1 VADPPW
7 LLHGEGMLAWV
18 AGRPETPLVL
28 PPGLSPLPGPAAVV
42 AMRYDDTPVGPYV
55 ELSVAVPARLGLRPG
70 LCTVAMVVTSSE
82 ALAECRRSWGLPAEL
97 GDLRWSAGGGD
108 GGDERTLTW
117 DARELE
123 FTGRA
128 SGPSVLAPFVPVRSV
143 AWRPSG
149 TVVLARRLRARV
161 RHARCRIDVDAG
173 DDLAWLAGRHPG
185 MDLAGARI
193 VAQAARRPAGLL
205 SSVPW
210 RERPA
215 GSAPEPA
222 A

>member
-1 VADPPW
+1 MADPPW

-18 AGRPETPLVL
+18 AGRPARPLVL
-28 PPGLSPLPGPAAVV
+28 PPGLFPLPGPAAVV
-42 AMRYDDTPVGPYV
+42 AMRYDDTPVGPYI

-70 LCTVAMVVTSSE
+70 LCTVAMVVTSSD

-97 GDLRWSAGGGD
+97 GDLRWSAGAGAAGD
-108 GGDERTLTW
+108 RTVAW
-117 DARELE
+117 EARGLV
-123 FTGRA
+123 FTGHA
-128 SGPSVLAPFVPVRSV
+128 YGPSVLAPVVPVRSV
-143 AWRPSG
+143 AWRPTG
-149 TVVLARRLRARV
+149 AVVLARRMRARV
-161 RHARCRIDVDAG
+161 RPARCVIEVRAD
-173 DDLAWLAGRHPG
+173 DDLSWLAGHHPG

-210 RERPA
+210 RERQA
-215 GSAPEPA
+215 GTAPEPA

>member
-1 VADPPW
+1 MADPSW

-18 AGRPETPLVL
+18 AGRPAGPRTL
-28 PPGLSPLPGPAAVV
+28 PPGLVALPGPAAVV
-42 AMRYDDTPVGPYV
+42 AMRYDDTPVGPYS

-70 LCTVAMVVTSSE
+70 LCTVAMVVTSSD

-97 GDLRWSAGGGD
+97 GDLSWSGGAGSD
-108 GGDERTLTW
+108 GARTVAWEERALVFT
-117 DARELE
+117 ARA
-123 FTGRA
+123 F
-128 SGPSVLAPFVPVRSV
+128 GPSVLAPFVPVRSV

-149 TVVLARRLRARV
+149 AVVLARRLRARV
-161 RHARCRIDVDAG
+161 RLAWCRIELGAD
-173 DDLAWLAGRHPG
+173 DDLSWLAGRHLG

-193 VAQAARRPAGLL
+193 VAQPARRPAGLL

-210 RERPA
+210 RERSA
-215 GSAPEPA
+215 GTAPEPA